1 MKMVYKLLLVFTCI
15 VLLTLCACG
24 EQTPSPVPAEPDQPG
39 ALDKNEQIQGD
50 ESITEEELEEL
61 FLGAITEIDDL
72 ATENPCDY
80 LGYTFDGVEVYQEFC
95 ITIDQS
101 PYVKTSLDYDKLV
114 EYYENYFTGEALEWI
129 LSTKFM
135 NVAGKVYCCAVG
147 GRTGGWMEILSISN
161 LQDNV
166 YRGVFLHYYGVSD
179 VAEENST
186 FEIKKT
192 DAGYKISDI
201 DYLPASLQ

>member
-24 EQTPSPVPAEPDQPG
+24 EQTPPPVPAEPDQPG
-39 ALDKNEQIQGD
+39 ALGKNEQIQGD

-72 ATENPCDY
+72 ATEDPCAY
-80 LGYTFDGVEVYQEFC
+80 LSYTFGGVEVYQAFC
-95 ITIDQS
+95 LTVDQS

-135 NVAGKVYCCAVG
+135 NVAGKVYCCVLG
-147 GRTGGWMEILSISN
+147 GMTGRTVEILSISH
-161 LQDNV
+161 QQEHT
-166 YRGVFLHYYGVSD
+166 YQAVFLHYYGEFE
-179 VAEENST
+179 VAEENT
-186 FEIKKT
+186 IFEITKT
-192 DAGYKISDI
+192 DAGYRISDI
-201 DYLPASLQ
+201 SYHPASLQ

>member
-1 MKMVYKLLLVFTCI
+1 MKTKYKLLSIFVCI
-15 VLLTLCACG
+15 ILLTLCACG
-24 EQTPSPVPAEPDQPG
+24 EQTPSPDPTEPDQPG
-39 ALDKNEQIQGD
+39 VSDENEQIQSD
-50 ESITEEELEEL
+50 ESITEKELEEL

-114 EYYENYFTGEALEWI
+114 EYYENYFAGEALEWI

-192 DAGYKISDI
+192 DAGYRISDI
-201 DYLPASLQ
+201 DFCPESLK